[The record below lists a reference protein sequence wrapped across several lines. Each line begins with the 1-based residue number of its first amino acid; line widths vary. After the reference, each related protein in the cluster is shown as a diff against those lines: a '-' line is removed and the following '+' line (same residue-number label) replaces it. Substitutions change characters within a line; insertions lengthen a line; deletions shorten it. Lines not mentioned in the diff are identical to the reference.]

1 MGNRDDLLDGAK
13 RCLYEKG
20 YVNTTARDI
29 AAASGV
35 SLAAIGY
42 HFGSKETLMN
52 EALMKAT
59 EEWGEELGRA
69 LTPDARTET
78 GTETG
83 ATGRF
88 AAVWDRIIESVSTH
102 RRLWTTQFELVAL
115 SEQSPELRELF
126 VKGNRAARLGLAAI
140 FQGLD
145 PAEDEPKALAVGA
158 FYQAVLTGVIAQW
171 LTDPDTAPSGDDL
184 ATALRAVAATLA

>member
-69 LTPDARTET
+69 LTVET
-78 GTETG
+78 GPATG
-83 ATGRF
+83 ATARF
-88 AAVWDRIIESVSTH
+88 AAMWDRIIESISTH
-102 RRLWTTQFELVAL
+102 RRLWSTQFELIAL
-115 SEQSPELRELF
+115 SEQSPEMRELF
-126 VKGNRAARLGLAAI
+126 AKGNRAARLGLAAI

-158 FYQAVLTGVIAQW
+158 FYQSVLTGVIAQW

-184 ATALRAVAATLA
+184 ATALRAVAATLT